1 VSALTFALKTGAGSE
16 AAADIDCSGLTA
28 DALAGLS
35 ATDIAALPILV
46 GGRASRVGDVFEV
59 SGADAAQIV
68 FKGTNARCHRIGA
81 GATVGSIRVEG
92 DAGDHLGLQLKGGEI
107 TVTGNAGDF
116 VACEMKKGRIV
127 VQGNVGD
134 CAGAPLPGNKKGM
147 SGGMLVVHGNA
158 GERLADQLR
167 RGQILVAGN
176 AGAYAASRMIA
187 GTVLVLG
194 SLGAHCGHAMRRGS
208 LIVRQRPAL
217 PATFADCGTHTLAFL
232 PLLMA
237 SWKDAGA
244 PFAALPVNPRAQRW
258 MGDTGNGGKAE
269 VLLWA

>member
-1 VSALTFALKTGAGSE
+1 MSALTFALKTGAGAE

-35 ATDIAALPILV
+35 ATDIASLPILV
-46 GGRASRVGDVFEV
+46 GGRTAHVGDVFDV
-59 SGADAAQIV
+59 SGADSTQIS
-68 FKGTNARCHRIGA
+68 FKGTTARCHRIGA
-81 GATVGSIRVEG
+81 GATGGSIRVEG

-127 VQGNVGD
+127 VHGNVGD

-176 AGAYAASRMIA
+176 AGAYAASRMVA

-194 SLGAHCGHAMRRGS
+194 TLGAHCGHNMRRGS

-244 PFAALPVNPRAQRW
+244 PFAMLPVNPRAERW

-269 VLLWA
+269 VLVWA

>member
-1 VSALTFALKTGAGSE
+1 VSALTFALKGAAGAE
-16 AAADIDCSGLTA
+16 ATADIDCSGLTA

-46 GGRASRVGDVFEV
+46 SGRRARVGDVFEV
-59 SGADAAQIV
+59 NGSDATQIV
-68 FKGTNARCHRIGA
+68 FKGTTARCHRIGA
-81 GATVGSIRVEG
+81 GATSGTIRVEG
-92 DAGDHLGLQLKGGEI
+92 DAGDHLGLQLKGSEVS
-107 TVTGNAGDF
+107 VTGSAGDF
-116 VACEMKKGRIV
+116 AACEMKRGLIV
-127 VQGNVGD
+127 VHGNVGD
-134 CAGAPLPGNKKGM
+134 CAGAPLPGNKRGM

-176 AGAYAASRMIA
+176 TGAYAASRMIA
-187 GTVLVLG
+187 GTVVVLG
-194 SLGAHCGHAMRRGS
+194 TVGAHCGHNMRRGS

-237 SWKDAGA
+237 SWKKAGA
-244 PFAALPVNPRAQRW
+244 PFSALPANPRAQRW
-258 MGDTGNGGKAE
+258 VGDTGNGGKAE

>member
-1 VSALTFALKTGAGSE
+1 VSALTFALKSGAG
-16 AAADIDCSGLTA
+16 ATADIDCSGLIR
-28 DALAGLS
+28 DALGGLS
-35 ATDIAALPILV
+35 ATEIAALPILV
-46 GGRASRVGDVFEV
+46 GGRAARVGDVFDV
-59 SGADAAQIV
+59 SGSDATQVV
-68 FKGTNARCHRIGA
+68 FTGTTGRCHRIGA
-81 GATVGSIRVEG
+81 GATGGSIRVEG
-92 DAGDHLGLQLKGGEI
+92 DAGDHLGLQMKGSEI

-116 VACEMKKGRIV
+116 AACEMKKGRII
-127 VQGNVGD
+127 VQGHVGD

-176 AGAYAASRMIA
+176 AGAYAASRMVA

-194 SLGAHCGHAMRRGS
+194 SIGEHCGHNMRRGS

-244 PFAALPVNPRAQRW
+244 PFATLPVNPRAERW

-269 VLLWA
+269 VLVWA

>member
-1 VSALTFALKTGAGSE
+1 MSALTFTARGMP
-16 AAADIDCSGLTA
+16 AADIDCGGLTC
-28 DALAGLS
+28 DSLAGKS
-35 ATDIAALPILV
+35 AAEVAKLPILV
-46 GGRASRVGDVFEV
+46 GGRQTPCGDVFDV
-59 SGADAAQIV
+59 SGSDTMQIV
-68 FKGTNARCHRIGA
+68 FRGNGATCNRIGA
-81 GATVGSIRVEG
+81 GMTIGSIRVEG
-92 DAGDHLGLQLKGGEI
+92 DAGDHLGLQMKGGKI

-116 VACEMKKGRIV
+116 AACEMKRGRIV

-134 CAGAPLPGNKKGM
+134 SAGAPLPGNKKGM

-187 GTVLVLG
+187 GTLVVLG
-194 SLGAHCGHAMRRGS
+194 TVGAHCGHAMRRGS
-208 LIVRQRPAL
+208 LIVRQRPPL

-237 SWKDAGA
+237 SWKEAGA
-244 PFAALPVNPRAQRW
+244 PFATLPVNPRAQRW

-269 VLLWA
+269 VLVWA

>member
-1 VSALTFALKTGAGSE
+1 VSALTFALKSGAG
-16 AAADIDCSGLTA
+16 ATADIDCSGLIR
-28 DALAGLS
+28 DALGGLS
-35 ATDIAALPILV
+35 ATEIAALPILV
-46 GGRASRVGDVFEV
+46 GGRAARVGDLFDV
-59 SGADAAQIV
+59 SGSDATQVV
-68 FKGTNARCHRIGA
+68 FTGTTSRCHRIGA
-81 GATVGSIRVEG
+81 GATGCSIRVEG
-92 DAGDHLGLQLKGGEI
+92 DAGDHLGLQLKGSEI

-116 VACEMKKGRIV
+116 AACEMKKGRII
-127 VQGNVGD
+127 VQGHVGD

-176 AGAYAASRMIA
+176 AGAYAASRMVA

-194 SLGAHCGHAMRRGS
+194 TLGAHCGHAMRRGS

-244 PFAALPVNPRAQRW
+244 PFATLPVNPRAERW

-269 VLLWA
+269 VLVWA

>member
-1 VSALTFALKTGAGSE
+1 MSALTFALKAGAGAE
-16 AAADIDCSGLTA
+16 AADIDCSGLTA
-28 DALAGLS
+28 DALAGHS

-46 GGRASRVGDVFEV
+46 GGRAARVGDVFEV

-68 FKGTNARCHRIGA
+68 FAGTTGRCHRIGA
-81 GATVGSIRVEG
+81 GATGGSICVEG
-92 DAGDHLGLQLKGGEI
+92 DAGDHLGLQMKGSEI

-116 VACEMKKGRIV
+116 AACEMKKGRII

-176 AGAYAASRMIA
+176 AGAYAASRMVA

-194 SLGAHCGHAMRRGS
+194 SIGEHCGHNMRRGS

-244 PFAALPVNPRAQRW
+244 PFATLPVNPRAERW

-269 VLLWA
+269 VLVWA

>member
-1 VSALTFALKTGAGSE
+1 MSALTFALKS
-16 AAADIDCSGLTA
+16 AAAAASADIDCGGLTCN
-28 DALAGLS
+28 ALAGLTV
-35 ATDIAALPILV
+35 ADIAALPILV
-46 GGRASRVGDVFEV
+46 GGRAARVGDVFDV
-59 SGADAAQIV
+59 SGSDATQVV
-68 FKGTNARCHRIGA
+68 FTGTTSRCHRIGTGMTT
-81 GATVGSIRVEG
+81 GAIRVEG

-107 TVTGNAGDF
+107 TVTGNAGDSA
-116 VACEMKKGRIV
+116 ACEMKKGRIV

-158 GERLADQLR
+158 GERLADQMR
-167 RGQILVAGN
+167 RGQILVAGS
-176 AGAYAASRMIA
+176 AGAYAAARMIA

-194 SLGAHCGHAMRRGS
+194 SVGAHCGHNMRRGS

-237 SWKDAGA
+237 SWKEAGA
-244 PFAALPVNPRAQRW
+244 PFATLPVNPRAQRW

-269 VLLWA
+269 VLVWA